1 MKKIN
6 FTLFNYVLWGVA
18 LFLFSGASI
27 HSQEIKLNAADD
39 AVVFSENPDETAV
52 FFHNSNIVAN
62 KTDDDNEIYSF
73 IKFDVGAFANRTIK
87 SARFSTRG
95 SAKEDTEAVIRL
107 RRAGTSFSR
116 DTTSWNNKPGL
127 GQELATKIYSASS
140 ARREYDPVQ
149 NRLVDYINEELA
161 KGSAEIA
168 FAIQYKEG
176 DQNAVS
182 WIGGKGDGAWGPEL
196 IIEFDQGMTYLPVED
211 AVAFKEDP
219 DRTGADFHASNIL
232 VTRIDENT
240 EAVAFVKFELKGYA
254 YKLVSAAEFS
264 TRGTAK
270 ADKSQIV
277 QLRKA
282 GQGFGRDTTG
292 WNNMPGMSGKLATR
306 EYIPSSARTAYNE
319 IDSRLVDY
327 INEVLATGQ
336 EVIAFGLQY
345 DEGDLDAG
353 NWIGG
358 RDDGLWGP
366 ILEVT
371 PDQENYSAFAI
382 DDAVVFSDKP
392 EETANE
398 FHGSNII
405 VYETDDGRAV
415 SFIKFDVSAFSGR
428 QVSEVKFS
436 TRSSMASGQTMT
448 VRLTNAGDGFSRDT
462 TSWNNKPN
470 HSGKL
475 ATAIYDDNSGRKVF
489 APEGDA
495 LVNYVNGKLMGGA
508 EVISFG
514 LEYDAGDGS
523 GLNWIG
529 GKGDGAWGP
538 MLEMKMDYSYG
549 SYASGDAVI
558 FEHEPDNTASSFHA
572 TNLLVRKTDD
582 ENIVSFVRF
591 NVADIAG
598 MEIVDATFSTRSGMQ
613 ADRTMT
619 VKLTRAGTDFDRE
632 TTNWNNRPSRSG
644 ELASVLYD
652 SNSGRKNFVPSGDNL
667 VNYINE
673 HTLTGKQEVAF
684 GLEYKDGDG
693 GDLNWIGGKGDG
705 AWGPVLE
712 LKLRTPLEGDTIYV
726 VSDAYVKE
734 AEPGD
739 NFGAAADMGIRRADD
754 GTGKETFIKFDIS
767 RSADAVA
774 GAVRLTAYIG
784 QHDSGTERDNFY
796 VNVYAVEDTT
806 WKEMEISWDSRPE
819 SGARLIEENVAWF
832 GGGQAVEWSSDEL
845 THYINAAIR
854 EGRQYV
860 SFVLKGKDNTPG
872 DRLWMAGR
880 EWRPMA
886 TSLIFDYTVPPP
898 AQEMPVVADSYV
910 SQAEG
915 EQDTNFGDQADQHLI
930 NDDENEAS
938 KWIYFKYDLSDAYG
952 ESVSASLN
960 VYGSIHNEATGLEE
974 FHYEVFAVA
983 NTTWQEDEITW
994 TNKPAAGNQALLTGT
1009 LYPGGRWFTLT
1020 SAAFTAY
1027 VNSAIK
1033 EGRDYITLVAK
1044 GTNPTPG
1051 KRAWLS
1057 GKEWRASYITLNYEP
1072 EAALPVFSPAAGDY
1086 IRSVLVSI
1094 STPTAGASIYYTT
1107 DGSDPDDTD
1116 GTLFEPGTGIELT
1129 DTTTIRAVAYA
1140 PDLKPSGI
1148 VAATYNVTPVGLP
1161 KFSPTPDVQYQ
1172 KSVTVTISAEPEGSI
1187 IRYSDDGGEPATIY
1201 EEPLVITGP
1210 TLIRAQAYN
1219 EDFTFSTRI
1228 TEAYYDVVETEPA
1241 PGVGPAGVGFADLSR
1256 DNQPELSLWL
1266 RAHDIVDADDGA
1278 RVNIWSDQSGNSND
1292 AHNDESSVGSNVP
1305 NTGESW
1311 KAAPSFV
1318 ANGLNNWPAVH
1329 FGSLIGEDGDSRMLV
1344 VDDADNLDG
1353 GAGISIF
1360 MVAKRNQMYGD
1371 FAALFQKRDIRNQ
1384 PAQSGYVLEMDGG
1397 ANPNKMQFVLARDI
1411 FLKSQDEFN
1420 DEDYYIIN
1428 VGLNSKH
1435 RLATFITNGELKSS
1449 ALYSRP
1455 VQNVHAPVII
1465 GGFQPVDIAEIV
1477 MFNSDMNSAQTVLV
1491 HNYLAAKY
1499 GLGLAGGRK
1508 YNSSEF
1514 IHDIIGIGREQDISG
1529 DGSEMHTYSSGG
1541 ALLLSA
1547 NAFDADGDYVIAGHN
1562 GGELSDDNDA
1572 KAWTRV
1578 WHVETSGNGGNVTMG
1593 FDFGAPGI
1601 VSEPSADYKL
1611 WHKADLDDESW
1622 TDLEKTADT
1631 DGEILNFMVEDIQ
1644 NGFYAIGIESP
1655 DFTVDVR
1662 NPLKREDSFR
1672 VYPNPASDKITV
1684 EFENE
1689 RTGNVMISII
1699 DVNGRRVVYESVS
1712 KHSVNL
1718 KHEIDLSSLAPGFYF
1733 IEVRDDRQRLMERVF
1748 IK

>member
-1 MKKIN
+1 MKKIK
-6 FTLFNYVLWGVA
+6 FTIFNYVLWGITS
-18 LFLFSGASI
+18 FLFFGASL
-27 HSQEIKLNAADD
+27 HSQEITLTAADD
-39 AVVFSENPDETAV
+39 AIVFSENPDETAG
-52 FFHNSNIVAN
+52 FFHNSNLIAN
-62 KTDDDNEIYSF
+62 KTDEDNEIYSF
-73 IKFDVGAFANRTIK
+73 IKFDIGAFASRTIK
-87 SARFSTRG
+87 SAGFSTRG
-95 SAKEDTEAVIRL
+95 AAKADTETVIRL
-107 RRAGTSFSR
+107 RRAGSAFSR

-127 GQELATKIYSASS
+127 GQELATKTYTTSS
-140 ARREYDPVQ
+140 ARQAYDQIQ

-161 KGSAEIA
+161 KGSTEIA

-176 DQNAVS
+176 DHDAVN

-196 IIEFDQGMTYLPVED
+196 VIELDQEMVYLPVED
-211 AVAFKEDP
+211 AVAFREDP
-219 DRTGADFHASNIL
+219 DKTAADHHASNIL
-232 VTRIDENT
+232 VTRIDDDT
-240 EAVAFVKFELKGYA
+240 EAVSFVKFELKGYA
-254 YKLVSAAEFS
+254 YKRVSGAEFS

-282 GQGFGRDTTG
+282 GPGFGRDTTN
-292 WNNMPGMSGKLATR
+292 WNNMPDMSGKLATR
-306 EYIPSSARTAYNE
+306 EYIPNSARTAYNA
-319 IDSRLVDY
+319 IDNRIVDY

-358 RDDGLWGP
+358 KGDGLWGP

-371 PDQENYSAFAI
+371 PDRENYSAFAI
-382 DDAVVFSDKP
+382 DDAVAFSDKP
-392 EETANE
+392 EETAGD
-398 FHGSNII
+398 FHGTNII
-405 VYETDDGRAV
+405 VYETDEGKAV
-415 SFIKFDVSAFSGR
+415 SFIKFDVGAFSGR
-428 QVSEVKFS
+428 QVSEVNFS
-436 TRSSMASGQTMT
+436 TRSSMASEQTMT
-448 VRLTNAGDGFSRDT
+448 VKLTNAGDNFSRDT
-462 TSWNNKPN
+462 TNWNNKPN
-470 HSGKL
+470 HSGML
-475 ATAIYDDNSGRKVF
+475 ATVVYDDNSGRKVF
-489 APEGDA
+489 VPEGDA
-495 LVNYVNGKLMGGA
+495 LVNYVNGKLMAGA

-514 LEYDAGDGS
+514 LEFEEGDGA

-538 MLEMKMDYSYG
+538 MLEMKLDYSYG

-558 FEHEPDNTASSFHA
+558 FEHEPENTASSFHA
-572 TNLLVRKTDD
+572 SNLLVRETDD
-582 ENIVSFVRF
+582 EKIVSFVKF

-598 MEIVDATFSTRSGMQ
+598 MEIVDATFSTRSSMA

-619 VKLTRAGTDFDRE
+619 VRLTRAGTDFDRE
-632 TTNWNNRPSRSG
+632 TTNWNNSPSRSG
-644 ELASVLYD
+644 ELASVVYD
-652 SNSGRKNFVPSGDNL
+652 SNSGRKNFVPSGDDL

-673 HTLTGKQEVAF
+673 HTLTGQQEVGF

-693 GDLNWIGGKGDG
+693 GDLNWIAGKGDG
-705 AWGPVLE
+705 AWGPMLE
-712 LKLRTPLEGDTIYV
+712 LTLRMPLEGDTIYV

-734 AEPGD
+734 DEPGE
-739 NFGAAADMGIRRADD
+739 NFGDAADMGIRHADD
-754 GTGKETFIKFDIS
+754 GTGMETFIKFDIS
-767 RSADAVA
+767 QSADAVA

-784 QHDSGTERDNFY
+784 QHDSGTAREDFH
-796 VNVYAVEDTT
+796 VDLYAVEDTT
-806 WKEMEISWDSRPE
+806 WKEMELTWDSRPE
-819 SGARLIEENVAWF
+819 AGAMLIEENITWF
-832 GGGQAVEWSSDEL
+832 GAGQDVEWSSDEL

-860 SFVLKGKDNTPG
+860 SFVLKGRDNTPG

-930 NDDENEAS
+930 NDDQNEAS
-938 KWIYFKYDLSDAYG
+938 KWIYFKYDISGAYG
-952 ESVSASLN
+952 EAVSASLN
-960 VYGSIHNEATGLEE
+960 VYGSIHNEVTGLEE

-983 NTTWQEDEITW
+983 DTTWLEDEITW
-994 TNKPAAGNQALLTGT
+994 SNKPAAGSQALLTGT
-1009 LYPGGRWFTLT
+1009 LYPGGRWFNLT
-1020 SAAFTAY
+1020 SAAFTGY
-1027 VNSAIK
+1027 INSAIA

-1044 GTNPTPG
+1044 GVNPTPG

-1057 GKEWRASYITLNYEP
+1057 GKEWRASYINLNYEP
-1072 EAALPVFSPAAGDY
+1072 EVALPVFSPAAGDY
-1086 IRSVLVSI
+1086 IRAVTVSI

-1148 VAATYNVTPVGLP
+1148 VVATYNVTPVGLP
-1161 KFSPTPDVQYQ
+1161 AFSPTPDVQYQ

-1187 IRYSDDGGEPATIY
+1187 IRYSDDGSEPTTVY

-1210 TLIRAQAYN
+1210 TQIRAQAYN
-1219 EDFTFSTRI
+1219 EDFTFATQI

-1266 RAHDIVDADDGA
+1266 RAHDIVDTDDGA
-1278 RVNIWSDQSGNSND
+1278 TVNIWSDQSGNNND
-1292 AHNDESSVGSNVP
+1292 AHNDESSIDSNIP
-1305 NTGESW
+1305 NTGENW

-1318 ANGLNNWPAVH
+1318 ANGLNNWPALH
-1329 FGSLIGEDGDSRMLV
+1329 FGSLAGDEGDPRMLV
-1344 VDDADNLDG
+1344 VNDADNLDG

-1360 MVAKRNQMYGD
+1360 MVMKRNQMFGD
-1371 FAALFQKRDIRNQ
+1371 FAALYQKRDVRNQ
-1384 PAQSGYVLEMDGG
+1384 PAQSAYVLEMDGG
-1397 ANPNKMQFVLARDI
+1397 ANPNKMQFVIARDI

-1428 VGLNSKH
+1428 VSLNSKH
-1435 RLATFITNGELKSS
+1435 RLASFITNGELKSS
-1449 ALYSRP
+1449 ALYTKP
-1455 VQNVHAPVII
+1455 LQNVHAPVII
-1465 GGFQPVDIAEIV
+1465 GGFQPMDVAEIA

-1499 GLGLAGGRK
+1499 GLGLTGGLK
-1508 YNSSEF
+1508 YTNGDF
-1514 IHDIIGIGREQDISG
+1514 IYDIIGIGREQDISG
-1529 DGSEMHTYSSGG
+1529 EGSEMHSYSSGG
-1541 ALLLSA
+1541 ALLISA
-1547 NAFDADGDYVIAGHN
+1547 NTFEADGDYVIAGHN

-1572 KAWTRV
+1572 RAWTRV
-1578 WHVETSGNGGNVTMG
+1578 WYVETSGNGGDVTMG
-1593 FDFGAPGI
+1593 FDFEAPGI
-1601 VSEPSADYKL
+1601 ASEPSTDYKL
-1611 WHKADLDDESW
+1611 WYKADLDDESW
-1622 TDLEKTADT
+1622 TDLEITAGL
-1631 DGEILNFMVEDIQ
+1631 DGEILNFMIENIQ
-1644 NGFYAIGIESP
+1644 DGFYAIGIESP
-1655 DFTVDVR
+1655 DFSVDVKD
-1662 NPLKREDSFR
+1662 PMKPEDSFR

-1684 EFENE
+1684 ELENE

-1699 DVNGRRVVYESVS
+1699 DVNGRRVAYESVS
-1712 KHSVNL
+1712 KQTVNL
-1718 KHEIDLSSLAPGFYF
+1718 MHEIDLSSLNSGFYF
-1733 IEVRDDRQRLMERVF
+1733 IEVRDDQQRLIERFF